1 MTALDYICVGVLIIT
16 MLVCIVCAAYAL
28 LYK

>member
-1 MTALDYICVGVLIIT
+1 MTALDYICIGALIVT
-16 MLVCIVCAAYAL
+16 MLVGIGCAAYAL

>member
-1 MTALDYICVGVLIIT
+1 MTVLDYVCIGILVLT
-16 MLVCIVCAAYAL
+16 MLVGIGCAAYAL

>member
-1 MTALDYICVGVLIIT
+1 MTALDYICIGALIIA
-16 MLVCIVCAAYAL
+16 MLVGIGCAAYAL

>member
-1 MTALDYICVGVLIIT
+1 MTALDYICIGALIIT
-16 MLVCIVCAAYAL
+16 MLVGIGCAAYAL

>member
-1 MTALDYICVGVLIIT
+1 MTALDYICIGTLIIT
-16 MLVCIVCAAYAL
+16 MLVGIGCAAYAL

>member
-1 MTALDYICVGVLIIT
+1 MTALDYICIGVLIIT
-16 MLVCIVCAAYAL
+16 MLVGIGSAAYAL

>member
-16 MLVCIVCAAYAL
+16 MLVGIGCAAYTL

>member
-1 MTALDYICVGVLIIT
+1 MTSLDYICIGVLIIT
-16 MLVCIVCAAYAL
+16 MLVGICCAAYAL

>member
-1 MTALDYICVGVLIIT
+1 MTVLDYICVGVLIIT
-16 MLVCIVCAAYAL
+16 MLVGIGRAVYAL